1 MSLSSWF
8 LPVFAACCLLPVVGN
23 GANAADV
30 ADATGATTQAAV
42 VAAVDIG
49 DPAPALAIGSW
60 VQGDPV
66 TAFDRDH
73 AYLLE
78 FWATWC
84 GPCQAAIPHVNEI
97 HRTFASKGLVVIGQN
112 VRETM
117 TPAEVKAFVAAKGDG
132 MSYRVALDDVS
143 HDPEGAMDTTWLK
156 ASGQK
161 GIPASILVGKDGRIA
176 WMGHPM
182 MLTDRI
188 ISDVLAGTYDLAQ
201 AKRDHAFMQ
210 ALKACDNAIGENDWT
225 KAIALRDDLA
235 TRAADP
241 EQKRVITLLTFR
253 LQFLR
258 GDLTAACAAA
268 QSLVDDKADV
278 DLYGG
283 LAWVI
288 LTAKDLKPE
297 HIAVGRR
304 LAQRASDAT
313 QGKNAA
319 IQDTLARA
327 LFLSGERDKA
337 IATEQAAMELV
348 EGAEGK
354 VPYQKTLDAY
364 RAGQLPA
371 TDE

>member
-1 MSLSSWF
+1 
-8 LPVFAACCLLPVVGN
+8 
-23 GANAADV
+23 
-30 ADATGATTQAAV
+30 
-42 VAAVDIG
+42 
-49 DPAPALAIGSW
+49 
-60 VQGDPV
+60 
-66 TAFDRDH
+66 
-73 AYLLE
+73 
-78 FWATWC
+78 
-84 GPCQAAIPHVNEI
+84 
-97 HRTFASKGLVVIGQN
+97 
-112 VRETM
+112 
-117 TPAEVKAFVAAKGDG
+117 
-132 MSYRVALDDVS
+132 
-143 HDPEGAMDTTWLK
+143 
-156 ASGQK
+156 
-161 GIPASILVGKDGRIA
+161 
-176 WMGHPM
+176 
-182 MLTDRI
+182 
-188 ISDVLAGTYDLAQ
+188 VLAGTYDLAQ